1 MLKASITPRR
11 TKGWEVT
18 HIAQVE
24 PERLLAAL
32 AASSQ
37 ELVLE
42 PDSGTQDE
50 DEHDGHYGRKGRPR
64 GAEWDGLTCM
74 GLGGV
79 VVNDAGYAEQAEKGQ
94 EGAGKTT
101 DPNQSGADRIESC
114 RRDRKQPTGEVSGI
128 DEAANVASA
137 DPTFS
142 DQLYQRSAQKPDNQD
157 VEQNACQADRS
168 PPCVLRVQFPD
179 GRCPVAP
186 VRDARIEKVA
196 SRHQE
201 IESGK
206 EPEGV
211 REGCELCLPL
221 EPVESTRPKQ
231 DIRHR
236 ATHIHD
242 AIASGALEEDGGD
255 QNRFHTREQAP
266 RTVSDEF
273 VDNRRGGIGNRSHRD
288 NSSQIGAFA
297 GGSWQWRRLQTGG
310 IF

>member
-1 MLKASITPRR
+1 MGSN
-11 TKGWEVT
+11 

-37 ELVLE
+37 ELALE

-64 GAEWDGLTCM
+64 GAERDGLTCM

-79 VVNDAGYAEQAEKGQ
+79 LVNDAGYAEQAQKGQ

-142 DQLYQRSAQKPDNQD
+142 DQPYQRSAKKSDNQD
-157 VEQNACQADRS
+157 VEQNACQANCS

-186 VRDARIEKVA
+186 VRDARIE
-196 SRHQE
+196 E
-201 IESGK
+201 
-206 EPEGV
+206 
-211 REGCELCLPL
+211 
-221 EPVESTRPKQ
+221 
-231 DIRHR
+231 
-236 ATHIHD
+236 AT
-242 AIASGALEEDGGD
+242 
-255 QNRFHTREQAP
+255 
-266 RTVSDEF
+266 
-273 VDNRRGGIGNRSHRD
+273 
-288 NSSQIGAFA
+288 
-297 GGSWQWRRLQTGG
+297 RRLRAAKSQRE
-310 IF
+310 